1 MYICST
7 VIKLLHPYLDRELD
21 VKEAVRVQTHLQEC
35 PYCYELFSAEQAFQN
50 LVRQDAEPPPAP
62 EFARQCV
69 TAALSRE
76 SRRPRLQRLH
86 WRPAR
91 IAAGA
96 GAVAAAAALVMLL
109 VGGFTTPVPGLVTH
123 AVAQHRA
130 YLDHPDSLDVTG
142 GDIAVVAARLEERL
156 HFNLR
161 LPTEPVADLRL
172 IGGRVVEDGDRL
184 AAHLVY
190 RLGDRQTVSLLM
202 TTPQEV
208 RMSGRN
214 VIAFKNILFHPA
226 DVAGYQT
233 LQWSDRLHT
242 YVLVSSEP
250 GAVYQ
255 ACVICHG
262 SGRSRDT
269 IAGFTSGT

>member
-1 MYICST
+1 MYDCST

-21 VKEAVRVQTHLQEC
+21 VKESVRIQTHLQEC
-35 PYCYELFSAEQAFQN
+35 PYCREMFSPEQAFQD
-50 LVRQDAEPPPAP
+50 LVRQHVAPPPAP
-62 EFARQCV
+62 EFTRRCI

-76 SRRPRLQRLH
+76 SRRPRRRPFRR
-86 WRPAR
+86 WPAR
-91 IAAGA
+91 VAAGA
-96 GAVAAAAALVMLL
+96 GAVAAAAALVIVL
-109 VGGFTTPVPGLVTH
+109 VGVFTPAVPGLVTL

-130 YLDHPDSLDVTG
+130 YLGHPDSIEVPG
-142 GDIAVVAARLEERL
+142 GDAAMVAARLEERL
-156 HFNLR
+156 PFKLQ

-172 IGGRVVEDGDRL
+172 IGGRVVEDGDRR

-202 TTPQEV
+202 AQPQEV
-208 RMSGRN
+208 RVSGRN
-214 VIAFKNILFHPA
+214 AIAFKNILFHPA
-226 DVAGYQT
+226 DVEGYQT
-233 LQWSDRLHT
+233 LQWSDRHHT

-262 SGRSRDT
+262 SGQSRDA

>member
-1 MYICST
+1 MYDCST
-7 VIKLLHPYLDRELD
+7 VIRLLQPYLDGELD
-21 VKEAVRVQTHLQEC
+21 VKESLRTQTHLREC
-35 PYCYELFSAEQAFQN
+35 PSCREMFSAEQAFQD
-50 LVRQDAEPPPAP
+50 LVRHNVAPSPAP
-62 EFARQCV
+62 EFTRRCV

-76 SRRPRLQRLH
+76 SQRPRLQRLR

-96 GAVAAAAALVMLL
+96 GAVAAAAALVIVL
-109 VGGFTTPVPGLVTH
+109 VGVFTPAVPGLVTL

-130 YLDHPDSLDVTG
+130 YLDHPDSLEVTG
-142 GDIAVVAARLEERL
+142 GDVAVQLEKRLP
-156 HFNLR
+156 FKLR

-172 IGGRVVEDGDRL
+172 IGGRVVEDGDRR

-202 TTPQEV
+202 TPPQEV
-208 RMSGRN
+208 RVSGRN
-214 VIAFKNILFHPA
+214 AIAFKNILFHPA

-233 LQWSDRLHT
+233 LQWSDRGHT

-250 GAVYQ
+250 DAIYQ

-262 SGRSRDT
+262 SGRSRDA

>member
-1 MYICST
+1 MYDCST

-21 VKEAVRVQTHLQEC
+21 VKESVRIQTHLREC
-35 PYCYELFSAEQAFQN
+35 PYCREMFSAEQAFQD
-50 LVRQDAEPPPAP
+50 LVRQNVAPPPAP
-62 EFARQCV
+62 EFARRCV

-76 SRRPRLQRLH
+76 SRRPRLQRLR

-96 GAVAAAAALVMLL
+96 GAVAAAAALVVVL
-109 VGGFTTPVPGLVTH
+109 VGVFTPAVPGLVTL

-130 YLDHPDSLDVTG
+130 YLDHPDSLEVMGDDVT
-142 GDIAVVAARLEERL
+142 VVAARLEDRL
-156 HFNLR
+156 HFKLR

-172 IGGRVVEDGDRL
+172 IGGRVAEDGDRR

-202 TTPQEV
+202 TPPQEV
-208 RMSGRN
+208 RVSGRN
-214 VIAFKNILFHPA
+214 AIAFKNILFHPA

-262 SGRSRDT
+262 SGRSRDA